1 MDINRLFNIN
11 GKTALITGGSRG
23 IGEMIAAGFLANGV
37 KVYITARKEAPLIEK
52 AKELSEK
59 FSGECIAIPCDL
71 SNMEGIQK
79 LASDYLNHEDSLDI
93 LVNNAGA
100 AWGEPYENFSE
111 KGWDKVMDT
120 NVKSMF
126 FLTRDL
132 TPALTKNAS
141 DDEPSRVINIG
152 SIDGINVPIF
162 ETFSYSA
169 SKAAV
174 HHLTRALA
182 SKLVRENILVNAIAP
197 GPFPSMMLGSA
208 VNHDYSGIAVRN
220 PRKRVGTPE
229 DIAGLAIFLCS
240 RAGSYTIG
248 ETITCDG
255 GLVNAS
261 GHDLS

>member
-1 MDINRLFNIN
+1 
-11 GKTALITGGSRG
+11 
-23 IGEMIAAGFLANGV
+23 
-37 KVYITARKEAPLIEK
+37 
-52 AKELSEK
+52 
-59 FSGECIAIPCDL
+59 
-71 SNMEGIQK
+71 
-79 LASDYLNHEDSLDI
+79 
-93 LVNNAGA
+93 
-100 AWGEPYENFSE
+100 
-111 KGWDKVMDT
+111 MDT

-132 TPALTKNAS
+132 TPALSKSAS

-152 SIDGINVPIF
+152 SIDGINVPMF

-182 SKLVRENILVNAIAP
+182 SKLVKENILVNAIAP

-255 GLVNAS
+255 GLVNAA